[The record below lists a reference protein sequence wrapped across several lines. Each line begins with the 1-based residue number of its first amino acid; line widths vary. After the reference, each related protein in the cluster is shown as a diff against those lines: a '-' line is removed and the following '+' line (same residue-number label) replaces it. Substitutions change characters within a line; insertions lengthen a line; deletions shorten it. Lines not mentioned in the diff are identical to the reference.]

1 MEAIHN
7 NISIKDNNNKR
18 LINKNNKNN
27 KKNWRKVKIFNK
39 TYRLNPIAER
49 RYGTIGDVIAL
60 VGGIISIMFLYAIL
74 AV

>member
-18 LINKNNKNN
+18 LINKNNK
-27 KKNWRKVKIFNK
+27 KDWKKVKIFNR
-39 TYRLNPIAER
+39 TYRLNPTAER
-49 RYGTIGDVIAL
+49 RYRTIGEFLTLMI
-60 VGGIISIMFLYAIL
+60 GIMSILFIYAIL

>member
-18 LINKNNKNN
+18 LINKNN

-49 RYGTIGDVIAL
+49 RYGTIGEFLTLIS
-60 VGGIISIMFLYAIL
+60 GIVSIMFLYVVLAI
-74 AV
+74 

>member
-7 NISIKDNNNKR
+7 NISIKDNKQ
-18 LINKNNKNN
+18 LINKNN

-39 TYRLNPIAER
+39 TYRLNPTAER
-49 RYGTIGDVIAL
+49 RYRTIGEFL
-60 VGGIISIMFLYAIL
+60 TLMVGIMSIIFLYVIL